1 MPRQVEAQRQAGR
14 QEEAPFALTLQEGG
28 TQRLYALNEAA
39 AALGLARFMPLADA
53 KARLPA
59 LAHEPA
65 DPAGDDAALHRLAAW
80 CLRYSPFVSADPMA
94 AGGEDGL
101 LIDASGCAHLFGG
114 EEAMLARIEKDF
126 AKAGFTAR
134 TGLAETLGAA
144 HALARFGANERPRR
158 IAPPGRLRESLEP
171 LPVEA
176 LRLDEKTVLL
186 LRRLGLERIGALY
199 ALPRRALARRFRSK
213 AAGEA
218 VLLRLDQ
225 ALGHEGESL
234 SPLHPAPA
242 FRVSAG
248 FAEPVTEE
256 DFLPEIFRRLAE
268 DLKPLLEREGE
279 GGTRWC
285 LRALRLDGGAASF
298 TFRTAA
304 PVRDGAHL
312 VRLFRE
318 RLGQP
323 DHGFDLGPGAE
334 HFILS
339 AEETAPFD
347 AAQSAFAGREHE
359 KGEETARLAALAD
372 RLMARFGE
380 TRVKRQDPCPSHI
393 PERAASVKGFSHEVR
408 GGAAWQTPRDS
419 VPSNRPVRLLTR
431 PEPIEVMAEVPDGP
445 PLRFRFRK
453 AMHQV
458 ARAEG
463 PERIAPEWWRLES
476 GVFEEIRDY
485 YRIEDVSGRRYWV
498 FRAGLY
504 EGPQAGEQPPSWFMH
519 GFFA

>member
-1 MPRQVEAQRQAGR
+1 
-14 QEEAPFALTLQEGG
+14 
-28 TQRLYALNEAA
+28 
-39 AALGLARFMPLADA
+39 MPLTDA

-65 DPAGDDAALHRLAAW
+65 DLAGDSAALHRLAAW
-80 CLRYSPFVSADPMA
+80 CLRYSPFTAAD
-94 AGGEDGL
+94 GGDGL
-101 LIDASGCAHLFGG
+101 LIDATGCAHLFGG
-114 EEAMLARIEKDF
+114 EEAMLIRIERDA

-134 TGLAETLGAA
+134 TGMAETLGAA
-144 HALARFGANERPRR
+144 HALARFAGERESR
-158 IAPPGRLRESLEP
+158 IAPPGGLRESLEG

-218 VLLRLDQ
+218 VMRRLDQ
-225 ALGHEGESL
+225 ALGHEGEAV
-234 SPLHPAPA
+234 SPLHPTPA

-279 GGTRWC
+279 GGTRWGF
-285 LRALRLDGGAASF
+285 RALRVDGGAASF

-304 PVRDGAHL
+304 PVRESGHL

-334 HFILS
+334 HFLLS

-347 AAQSAFAGREHE
+347 AAQSAFAGRDHE

-380 TRVKRQDPCPSHI
+380 TRVKRQEPCPSHI
-393 PERAASVKGFSHEVR
+393 PERAASVKGFSHEMR
-408 GGAAWQTPRDS
+408 GREAGWQAAR
-419 VPSNRPVRLLTR
+419 VHAPSQRPLRLLPR

-463 PERIAPEWWRLES
+463 PERITPEWWRLEN
-476 GVFEEIRDY
+476 GVFDEIRDY

-504 EGPQAGEQPPSWFMH
+504 EGPQAGDRVPSWFMH

>member
-1 MPRQVEAQRQAGR
+1 
-14 QEEAPFALTLQEGG
+14 
-28 TQRLYALNEAA
+28 
-39 AALGLARFMPLADA
+39 MPLADA
-53 KARLPA
+53 RARLPA

-65 DPAGDDAALHRLAAW
+65 DPAGDSAALHRLAAW
-80 CLRYSPFVSADPMA
+80 CLRYSPFVSVD
-94 AGGEDGL
+94 GEDGL

-134 TGLAETLGAA
+134 TGMAETPGAA
-144 HALARFGANERPRR
+144 HALARFGTRERTRR

-225 ALGHEGESL
+225 ALGHEGEAV

-304 PVRDGAHL
+304 PVRDAEHL

-347 AAQSAFAGREHE
+347 AAQRAFAGRDHE

-372 RLMARFGE
+372 RLAARFGE
-380 TRVKRQDPCPSHI
+380 GRVKRQEACPSHI
-393 PERAASVKGFSHEVR
+393 PERAAAVKVFSQETR
-408 GGAAWQTPRDS
+408 GRGAAWQARRA
-419 VPSNRPVRLLTR
+419 NRPVRLLTR

-485 YRIEDVSGRRYWV
+485 YRIEDASGRRYWV

-504 EGPQAGEQPPSWFMH
+504 EGPQAGERVPSWFMH